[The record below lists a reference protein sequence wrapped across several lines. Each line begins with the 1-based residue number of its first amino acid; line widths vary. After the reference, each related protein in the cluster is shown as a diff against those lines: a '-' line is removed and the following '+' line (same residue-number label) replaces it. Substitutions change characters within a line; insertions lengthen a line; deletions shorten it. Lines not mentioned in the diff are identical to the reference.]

1 MKENI
6 NVWLHA
12 ISSSLEALFIQIA
25 GFLPGLFAA
34 IIILLIG
41 YFISRLVRYALVAV
55 LKKAGVD
62 KLAAA
67 TGIDGQLSRLG
78 KKVSVSSALG
88 LMVFWISLL
97 VFVVMAADSLGLT
110 QLGETVDQFLLFIPR
125 LIAATL
131 ILLFGLAAANLIKAM
146 IYTNA
151 KAANFELS
159 RPLSNAAYG
168 LVAVLTLSLSI
179 NQLEIDTRLLDII
192 ITIALAALGI
202 AAAISLGL
210 GSREASQNIIYSL
223 YIADTVKVGDTVTL
237 KNGVAGK
244 VVEINAVVTILR
256 QADKSLKVIDNK
268 VFLDGLTIH

>member
-12 ISSSLEALFIQIA
+12 ISSSLEALFIKIA
-25 GFLPGLFAA
+25 GFLPGLFGA
-34 IIILLIG
+34 IIILVIG

-55 LKKAGVD
+55 LKKSGMD
-62 KLAAA
+62 KLASA

-97 VFVVMAADSLGLT
+97 VFVVMAADSLGLS

-146 IYTNA
+146 IYTHA
-151 KAANFELS
+151 KAGDFEFS

-168 LVAVLTLSLSI
+168 LVAILTLSLTI
-179 NQLEIDTRLLDII
+179 NQLDIDTRLLDII
-192 ITIALAALGI
+192 ITISLAALGI

-210 GSREASQNIIYSL
+210 GSREASQNIIYAL
-223 YIADTVKVGDTVTL
+223 YIADTVKVGDSVTL
-237 KNGVAGK
+237 KDGVAGK

-256 QADKSLKVIDNK
+256 QADESLKVINNK